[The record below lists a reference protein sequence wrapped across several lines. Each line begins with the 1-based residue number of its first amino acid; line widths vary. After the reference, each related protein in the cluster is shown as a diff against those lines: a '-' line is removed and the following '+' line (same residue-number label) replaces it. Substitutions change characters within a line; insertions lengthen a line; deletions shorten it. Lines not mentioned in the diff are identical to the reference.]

1 MLHPFCGSSVVTYRK
16 SLENVDLSPS
26 CFSLYNF
33 MKIFSKTGVFIQF
46 SEFKKILTF
55 KVVMNIRS
63 TSRLLNVRLRPP
75 RAREMLRMMESSD
88 KHFTKY
94 TIQLYL

>member
-1 MLHPFCGSSVVTYRK
+1 MNTY
-16 SLENVDLSPS
+16 
-26 CFSLYNF
+26 
-33 MKIFSKTGVFIQF
+33 
-46 SEFKKILTF
+46 
-55 KVVMNIRS
+55 S

-75 RAREMLRMMESSD
+75 RAREMQRMMEYLSSD